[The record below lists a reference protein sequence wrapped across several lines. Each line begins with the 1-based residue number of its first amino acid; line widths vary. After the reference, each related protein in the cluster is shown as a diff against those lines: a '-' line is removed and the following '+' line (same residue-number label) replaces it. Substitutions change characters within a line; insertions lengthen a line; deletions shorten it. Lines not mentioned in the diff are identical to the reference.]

1 MDSCTAGFEIT
12 KSRSAQIPLDVAS
25 SAGEHAGW
33 TAPVTVVRS
42 RGTWPDAVAL
52 RRGWALAHARP
63 WNRDVPDAALRLV
76 RGSSAFLEACAE
88 HLVDLGVTGVASP
101 PVLDSGRGVWE
112 RAGFGSH
119 LRLDLYR
126 CHLPRS
132 EDRPPHPV
140 VAAAEPSWPRAAEI
154 DRAAFEPPWRLEE
167 LGLREAFGST
177 THRVFLVVG
186 SNGRVDGF
194 AIVGAE
200 LGAAYLQR
208 VAVDPEAQG
217 RGLGKSLVREAQR
230 WANRHGAHSM
240 LLNTQP
246 ENQRA
251 AALYRAEGFRLLPDR
266 LEVLRRS

>member
-1 MDSCTAGFEIT
+1 M
-12 KSRSAQIPLDVAS
+12 
-25 SAGEHAGW
+25 
-33 TAPVTVVRS
+33 TVVRS
-42 RGTWPDAVAL
+42 RGTWPGAVAL

-63 WNRDVPDAALRLV
+63 WNRDIPDAALRLV
-76 RGSSAFLEACAE
+76 RGSSAFLEACAD
-88 HLVDLGVTGVASP
+88 HLVDLGVRGVASP
-101 PVLDSGRGVWE
+101 PVFDSGRGVWE

-126 CHLPRS
+126 CQLPKKRQ
-132 EDRPPHPV
+132 PPPSPRGRT
-140 VAAAEPSWPRAAEI
+140 AEASWERAAEI
-154 DRAAFEPPWRLEE
+154 DRAAFDPPWRLEE
-167 LGLREAFGST
+167 LGLREAYGST
-177 THRVFLVVG
+177 THRAFLEVR
-186 SNGRVDGF
+186 SNGRIDGF

-200 LGAAYLQR
+200 LGASYLQR

-217 RGLGKSLVREAQR
+217 RGLGRSLVREAQR
-230 WANRHGAHSM
+230 WADRHGAHSM

>member
-1 MDSCTAGFEIT
+1 VTA
-12 KSRSAQIPLDVAS
+12 
-25 SAGEHAGW
+25 
-33 TAPVTVVRS
+33 VRS
-42 RGTWPDAVAL
+42 RGTWPGAVAL

-63 WNRDVPDAALRLV
+63 WNRDIPDAALRLV
-76 RGSSAFLEACAE
+76 RGSSAFLEACTD
-88 HLVDLGVTGVASP
+88 HLIDLGVRGVASP

-112 RAGFGSH
+112 RAGFGPH

-126 CHLPRS
+126 CQLPRS
-132 EDRPPHPV
+132 DSRPPHA
-140 VAAAEPSWPRAAEI
+140 VAAPADACWDRAAEI

-167 LGLREAFGST
+167 LGLREAYGST
-177 THRVFLVVG
+177 THRVFLTVG
-186 SNGRVDGF
+186 SNGRIDGF

-208 VAVDPEAQG
+208 VAVDPIEQG

-230 WANRHGAHSM
+230 WAGRHGAHTI

-266 LEVLRRS
+266 LEVLRRR